1 VTDRMASR
9 PRLLHGPQLRSQ
21 LSDALTHGAERGAR
35 ELAAQGERARAAVA
49 LTVVSGEDGEAQV
62 LVILRAAKLRRH
74 AAQYGLPGGRI
85 EVGEGIAETA
95 RRELEE
101 ELSIAVPP
109 GGVLGGMPVVASRSG
124 FKIAPVVLWVDQ
136 PVEPIPDPVEVQE
149 VYRLPLS
156 ELATARVH
164 RLGGGLPVLGTVIFA
179 PTGEILRAF
188 RDLVLASSG
197 SQAAPDDGPLSEPPF
212 TWR

>member
-1 VTDRMASR
+1 VSERAESR
-9 PRLLHGPQLRSQ
+9 PRVLHGPRLRTQ
-21 LSDALTHGAERGAR
+21 LSDALTHGAERGAA
-35 ELAAQGERARAAVA
+35 ELATQAERARAAVA
-49 LTVVSGEDGEAQV
+49 LTVVAGEDEEAEV
-62 LVILRAAKLRRH
+62 LVILRATKLRRH

-85 EVGEGIAETA
+85 EAGEGIAETA

-101 ELSIAVPP
+101 ELAIDVPP
-109 GGVLGGMPVVASRSG
+109 EGVLGGMPVVASRSG

-136 PVEPIPDPVEVQE
+136 PVEPVPDAVEVQE
-149 VYRLPLS
+149 VYRLPLG
-156 ELATARVH
+156 ELAAARVH

-188 RDLVLASSG
+188 RDLVLARSG
-197 SQAAPDDGPLSEPPF
+197 SRPLRDGPLSEPPF